1 MCFNLIYRRFWVL
14 MAGWTGGIWRNTLR
28 LGYITRMPDSTPSFR
43 VKVETIFRE
52 LAGDRAVTLD
62 AQRLPAR
69 ARVMRPAAGADGE
82 GEMMFV
88 LIALDGPSASAAR
101 RLRQR

>member
-1 MCFNLIYRRFWVL
+1 

-52 LAGDRAVTLD
+52 LGGDRAVTLD
-62 AQRLPAR
+62 AQRLPASITSTITAALAGESGDADAILR
-69 ARVMRPAAGADGE
+69 ADK
-82 GEMMFV
+82 
-88 LIALDGPSASAAR
+88 IASISQTGTLRR
-101 RLRQR
+101 RL